1 MAVLVLPEITN
12 ISTTIDASNL
22 RTGVITA
29 EKIVANDIR
38 DDFGNK
44 FVTFRD
50 LEYYHNRLMKEYCH
64 REKENKN
71 FTCMFNGE
79 C

>member
-12 ISTTIDASNL
+12 ILTIIDASKL
-22 RTGVITA
+22 STGVITA
-29 EKIVANDIR
+29 EKIVANDIC

-44 FVTFRD
+44 FVTLRD
-50 LEYYHNRLMKEYCH
+50 LEYYHNKMMKEYYY
-64 REKENKN
+64 KGNKN
-71 FTCMFNGE
+71 FTCMFDGE

>member
-1 MAVLVLPEITN
+1 MVLPEITN
-12 ISTTIDASNL
+12 ISTTIIDANNL
-22 RTGVITA
+22 KTEKITA

-44 FVTFRD
+44 FITFRD
-50 LEYYHNRLMKEYCH
+50 LEYYHNKMMKEYYY
-64 REKENKN
+64 KENKN
-71 FTCMFNGE
+71 FTCMFDGE

>member
-1 MAVLVLPEITN
+1 MVLPEITN
-12 ISTTIDASNL
+12 ISTTINASNL
-22 RTGVITA
+22 STGVITA

-50 LEYYHNRLMKEYCH
+50 LEYYHNKMMKEYYY
-64 REKENKN
+64 KGNKN
-71 FTCMFNGE
+71 FTCMFDGE

>member
-1 MAVLVLPEITN
+1 MVLQETSN
-12 ISTTIDASNL
+12 ISTTIDANNL
-22 RTGVITA
+22 KTGVITA
-29 EKIVANDIR
+29 EKIVANNIC
-38 DDFGNK
+38 DDVGNK
-44 FVTFRD
+44 FITFRD

-71 FTCMFNGE
+71 FTCMFDGE

>member
-12 ISTTIDASNL
+12 ISTIIDASNL
-22 RTGVITA
+22 STGVITA
-29 EKIVANDIR
+29 EKIVANDIC

-50 LEYYHNRLMKEYCH
+50 LEYYHNKMMKEYYY
-64 REKENKN
+64 KGNKN